1 MNIPAPYV
9 LFRFSS
15 SQFDHS
21 KKSVTHY
28 FVPLVVKGCVFLE
41 KIVEFEGR
49 WWVQDEWCACV
60 FVVHH
65 GFVALGVILGFKN

>member
-15 SQFDHS
+15 PQFDHS

-28 FVPLVVKGCVFLE
+28 FVPLLVKGCVFLE
-41 KIVEFEGR
+41 KIAEFEGR

-60 FVVHH
+60 SVVHN
-65 GFVALGVILGFKN
+65 GFVALGVILGFKK